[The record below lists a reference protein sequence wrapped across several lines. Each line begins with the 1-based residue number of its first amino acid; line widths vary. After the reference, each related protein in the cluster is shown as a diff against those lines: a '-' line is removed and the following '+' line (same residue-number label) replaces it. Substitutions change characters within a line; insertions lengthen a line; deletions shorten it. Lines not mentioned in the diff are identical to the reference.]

1 MRIILILIFSF
12 FQLILFSQN
21 KFKAL
26 DRNKYDLK
34 KNCRIYEYYDEFKKL
49 NYFKTSDI
57 LVSKS
62 MSSYNSLEATI
73 YKRINNDKDFT
84 YYINFFTDKKECI
97 NENSS
102 VEILFNNGNMI
113 KLPNISNKIEC
124 GTGSLNVLL
133 SEVHLSEIK
142 NLEIDKIRV
151 SFIDRYYDFEI
162 DKNRIIK
169 LIENLDCLVQID

>member
-84 YYINFFTDKKECI
+84 ECI